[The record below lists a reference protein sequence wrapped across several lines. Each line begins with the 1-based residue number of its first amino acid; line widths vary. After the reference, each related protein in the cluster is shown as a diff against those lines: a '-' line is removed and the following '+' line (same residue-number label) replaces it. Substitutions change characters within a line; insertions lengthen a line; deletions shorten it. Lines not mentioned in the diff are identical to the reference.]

1 MATIPLAIVT
11 STRRRVEADLPGF
24 MRGAS
29 AADPRAD
36 AQTAHVPA
44 AEFRVAHTRHY
55 MPWEKKRFDDRTLVF
70 DVFVVVGR
78 SDPVFVGWPDGDVVR

>member
-44 AEFRVAHTRHY
+44 ARVPRSSHPALY
-55 MPWEKKRFDDRTLVF
+55 A
-70 DVFVVVGR
+70 VGEET
-78 SDPVFVGWPDGDVVR
+78 V